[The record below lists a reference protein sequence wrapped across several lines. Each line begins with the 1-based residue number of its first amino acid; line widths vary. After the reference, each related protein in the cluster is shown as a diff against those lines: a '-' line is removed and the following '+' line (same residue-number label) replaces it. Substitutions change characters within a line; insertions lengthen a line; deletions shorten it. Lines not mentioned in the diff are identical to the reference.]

1 MVIEKDIIKT
11 NNSDLAAQ
19 SNLTRSQ
26 FLIWLGQT
34 LAPDAPLYNMIQTFR
49 FEAVLD
55 VESFQQSWA
64 TLVASSD
71 ALRTIIEEVDGVPQ
85 QRVLDSLPYRL
96 EWVDLRGE
104 NDPVRAYQVWLEARR
119 TRLHDNGKRLF
130 DTALVQLGEA
140 HFIWYLN
147 QHHLITD
154 GWSFLLVYR
163 RMAALYEQ
171 AIGVADASTNIVT
184 VMPSYVDYVRHE
196 RSFRE
201 SAAFAKAEGYWADKL
216 ATPTPSLTFY
226 DRVPRTPTHRTER
239 MVCDLGAERT
249 ARLKAISV
257 EKGIQILNAELSM
270 YNVLVML
277 FTAYLHRIS
286 GNQQITLGSPFHNRP
301 TPAFKETIGVFIEVC
316 TLRLDVAE
324 DDTFMSLLQKV
335 MKESL
340 NVLRYALPG
349 TSRAE
354 YNRAYEV
361 LLNFVNVTFPPFA
374 GMQPEVE
381 WVHSG
386 YGDRDHAL
394 RLQIHDFNG
403 TGSYKLHF
411 DFNTQVFTEPQ
422 RELAI
427 QHFLRVVDAFLDN
440 REQPLQGVGLLTADE
455 HIRLVE
461 AFNQTAAD
469 YPADKTIIQLFE
481 AQTASTPEAPAVRLG
496 STALTYS
503 ELNAQANRLAHHLR
517 GMGIRPGM
525 PVALSMEHS
534 LEVVIAILGVLKAG
548 GAYVPIDPTYPPE
561 RAQVILDDFG
571 QESIFLTQAHL
582 QAKFAGLKARI
593 LTQDSLGQSETDDP
607 SPAAKPEDLAY
618 ILYTSGSTGKPK
630 GVMIEHRSLVNYI
643 WWARGQYLDD
653 QVRDFPLFSSLS
665 FDLTVTSIFTPLIT
679 GGQIVVYPEE
689 SGVRG
694 MSILKVI
701 EEGAVDV
708 IKLTP
713 AHLTLIREMDF
724 SRTRIKT
731 FIVGGENFK
740 TELARSISAAFNHQ
754 VAIYNEYGPTEA
766 TVGCMIQRFD
776 PVESALSVPV
786 GLPGANAQI
795 YVLDTHLNPVPTGV
809 IGEMYIG
816 GDGLARG
823 YLNRPDLTAE
833 RFITN
838 PFKAGTRLY
847 KTGDLARWTT
857 GGKLE
862 FLGRADHQV
871 KVGGARIELGEIESR
886 LAAHPQIKESVV
898 TVVHTHRATP
908 EGDLQYCTRCGLA
921 SNFPGASYDD
931 QGVCHLCRAY
941 DSYKDRAQAYF
952 KPMTELQALFEQ
964 MKAGRNGDYDCVAL
978 FSGGKDST
986 YMVAQ
991 LVAAGLKVLTF
1002 TLDNGYISE
1011 QAKANIRRV
1020 AATLK
1025 VDHIFGKTPAM
1036 NAIFVDSLKQFANVC
1051 NGCFKTIYTLAVN
1064 LAREKGIRYIV
1075 TGLSRGQFFETR
1087 LTPEVFQDPNF
1098 NVEEIDRSILAA
1110 RKAYHRRDDV
1120 ISREL
1125 DVDAFRSDA
1134 LFEDIQFID
1143 FYRYCDVALGD
1154 LYAFL
1159 DQYVPWVRPSDTG
1172 RSTNCLI
1179 NDLGIYLHKKQRG
1192 YHNYAL
1198 PYSWDVRM
1206 GHKQRDE
1213 ALDELND
1220 TIDETQVKR
1229 MMQEIGYAE
1238 PNLSDDPSAKRLAA
1252 YYVAEDA
1259 LTSSEVR
1266 GYLSQHL
1273 PEFMLP
1279 SYFIRLDSLP
1289 LTRNGKIDRTALPD
1303 PQADRPELASA
1314 YQAPETPLETQLA
1327 VIWSKALNLA
1337 QIGIHDNFFELGG
1350 SSLPAIQVIYQVN
1363 QRFGIDLPVA
1373 RFFENPT
1380 ISQMSAQIEDLLIAQ
1395 VAGMSDD
1402 DAARLLASLQ

>member
-1 MVIEKDIIKT
+1 MIIEKSIIQA

-34 LAPDAPLYNMIQTFR
+34 LAPDVPLYNMIQTFS
-49 FEAVLD
+49 FAAALD
-55 VESFQQSWA
+55 GAAFQRA
-64 TLVASSD
+64 FAALIASSD
-71 ALRTIIEEVDGVPQ
+71 ALRTVIDEVNGVPQ
-85 QRVLDSLPYRL
+85 QSVLESLPYAL
-96 EWVDLRGE
+96 ELIDLSAE
-104 NDPVRAYQVWLEARR
+104 PDPIGAYHLWLEDRR
-119 TRLHDNGKRLF
+119 TRLHDLGSRLF
-130 DTALVQLGEA
+130 DSVLLKLDDSRY
-140 HFIWYLN
+140 IWYLN

-154 GWSFLLVYR
+154 GWSFVLGYR
-163 RMAALYEQ
+163 RMAELYAQ
-171 AIGVADASTNIVT
+171 AINGQLTSTADLPA
-184 VMPSYVDYVRHE
+184 YVDYVRHE
-196 RSFRE
+196 RAFRDTT
-201 SAAFAKAEGYWADKL
+201 SFAKAERYWAEKL
-216 ATPTPSLTFY
+216 ATPVQSLNFY
-226 DRVPRTPTHRTER
+226 DRAPRNPTHRTER
-239 MVCDLGAERT
+239 VVCDLEVERT
-249 ARLKAISV
+249 ARLKAIAA
-257 EKGIQILNAELSM
+257 EKGIHTLNAELSL
-270 YNVLVML
+270 YNILVTL
-277 FTAYLHRIS
+277 FTAYLHRMS
-286 GNQQITLGSPFHNRP
+286 GNHQIMLGSPFHNRP

-316 TLRLDVAE
+316 SLRLEVAK
-324 DDTFMSLLQKV
+324 DDTFTSLLQKV
-335 MKESL
+335 MQESL
-340 NVLRYALPG
+340 DALRNALPG

-394 RLQIHDFNG
+394 RLQVHDFNG

-411 DFNTQVFTEPQ
+411 DFNTHIFTEPQ
-422 RELAI
+422 RQLAI
-427 QHFLRVVDAFLDN
+427 QQFLRVVDAFLEN
-440 REQPLQGVGLLTADE
+440 REQPINRISLLTADE
-455 HIRLVE
+455 HGRLIE
-461 AFNQTAAD
+461 AFNQSAAD
-469 YPADKTIIQLFE
+469 YPADQTIIQLFE
-481 AQTASTPEAPAVRLG
+481 AQVTRTPAAPALRLG
-496 STALTYS
+496 DSSLTYT
-503 ELNAQANRLAHHLR
+503 ELNARANQLAHHLHA
-517 GMGIRPGM
+517 MGVDLGS
-525 PVALSMEHS
+525 PVVIGMEHS

-548 GAYVPIDPTYPPE
+548 GAYVPIDPAYPPE
-561 RAQVILDDFG
+561 RAQVILDDLG
-571 QESIFLTQAHL
+571 LAPIFLTQGHL
-582 QAKFAGLKARI
+582 QNKFAGLNARL
-593 LTQDSLGQSETDDP
+593 LTLDGLSDQ
-607 SPAAKPEDLAY
+607 AAANLLPTATPDDLAY

-643 WWARGQYLDD
+643 WWARAQYLDG
-653 QVRDFPLFSSLS
+653 QVRDFALFSSLS

-679 GGQIVVYPEE
+679 GGQLIVYPED

-701 EEGAVDV
+701 EEGVVDV
-708 IKLTP
+708 VKLTP

-724 SRTRIKT
+724 TQTRIKV
-731 FIVGGENFK
+731 FIVGGEDFK
-740 TELARSISAAFNHQ
+740 TELARAISAAFHHQ

-766 TVGCMIQRFD
+766 TVGCMIHRFD
-776 PVESALSVPV
+776 PAETALSVPV
-786 GLPGANAQI
+786 GVPGANAQI
-795 YVLDTHLNPVPTGV
+795 YVLDSQLIPVPTGI

-823 YLNRPDLTAE
+823 YLNRPELTAE
-833 RFITN
+833 RFIAN
-838 PFKAGTRLY
+838 PFQPETHLY

-857 GGKLE
+857 AGTLE

-886 LAAHPQIKESVV
+886 LATHPQIKESLV
-898 TVVHTHRATP
+898 TVVHTHRAAP
-908 EGDLQYCTRCGLA
+908 ESELHYCTRCGLA

-931 QGVCHLCRAY
+931 DGVCQLCRAY
-941 DSYKDRAQAYF
+941 DGYKGRAQAYF
-952 KPMTELQALFEQ
+952 KPMTELQMLFDQ
-964 MKAGRNGDYDCVAL
+964 IKANRTDDYDCVAL

-986 YMVAQ
+986 YMLAQ
-991 LVAAGLKVLTF
+991 LVASGLKVLAF

-1011 QAKANIRRV
+1011 QAKTNIRRV

-1025 VDHIFGKTPAM
+1025 VDHIFGTTPAM

-1064 LAREKGIRYIV
+1064 LAREKGIHYIV

-1087 LTPEVFQDPNF
+1087 LTPEVFQNPDF
-1098 NVEEIDRSILAA
+1098 SVEEIDKSILVA

-1143 FYRYCDVALGD
+1143 FYRYCDVSLSD

-1172 RSTNCLI
+1172 RSTNCII
-1179 NDLGIYLHKKQRG
+1179 NDVGIYLHKKQRG

-1213 ALDELND
+1213 ALDELHD
-1220 TIDETQVKR
+1220 AIDEAQVKR
-1229 MMQEIGYAE
+1229 IMQEIGYTE
-1238 PNLSDDPSAKRLAA
+1238 LNLNDDPSAKRLAA
-1252 YYVAEDA
+1252 YYVSDGPMT
-1259 LTSSEVR
+1259 TSDLR
-1266 GYLSQHL
+1266 AYLSSYL
-1273 PEFMLP
+1273 PDFMLP
-1279 SYFIRLDSLP
+1279 TYFVRLEAMP

-1303 PQADRPELASA
+1303 PQAERPQLTAT
-1314 YQAPETPLETQLA
+1314 YQAPETLLETQLA
-1327 VIWSKALNLA
+1327 IIWSKALNLR
-1337 QIGIHDNFFELGG
+1337 QIGVHDNFFELGG

-1363 QRFGIDLPVA
+1363 QRFGVELPIP

-1380 ISQMSAQIEDLLIAQ
+1380 IRQMSAQIEDLLIAQ
-1395 VAGMSDD
+1395 VAGLSDD